1 MRETRENEIMADD
14 QQGQDGQDNSRDQHD
29 TGQDRSDQK
38 DDKSSG
44 KKSGEDQGGSGNRR
58 KQPDPRRKRT
68 IRLVVLAVLVVGL
81 IAAIP
86 IWAYYSV
93 RESTDDAQV
102 DGHLVPISPRIT
114 GTILSV
120 LVNDNQPVKAG
131 QELVR
136 LDPADYQ
143 VALSQAEANLANV
156 QATTAESEV
165 NIPVT
170 NINTRSQVSTSSTQV
185 DEARAGVAS
194 AQQAVGVSRARI
206 SSANSALAQAQANY
220 TKAQND
226 LRRYRDLVQKD
237 EISKQDYD
245 SAVAAAAANSAQ
257 VDSAQS
263 AINEAK
269 HTLDQ
274 STAQLGQ
281 AKARLANAVV
291 QQRQSQQIR
300 PKQVA
305 VSQARYKSA
314 QAQVKQRQAD
324 LDQAKLNL
332 GYAIL
337 RAPVDGIVSRKSAEP
352 GMQVAPGQQIM
363 VLVPLDDVWV
373 TANFKETQLRKM
385 RVGQKVEI
393 EVDTYGSSQKY
404 RGHIDSI
411 AAASGAKFSLLPP
424 ENATG
429 NFVKVV
435 QRVPVKLVLEPGE
448 DRNHRLLP
456 GMSVAPTVL
465 LNSGPNN

>member
-1 MRETRENEIMADD
+1 MADD
-14 QQGQDGQDNSRDQHD
+14 QQAQGGRDDVRGQQRSGRDSPDQ
-29 TGQDRSDQK
+29 GRDRDSGRQPPEQK
-38 DDKSSG
+38 DG
-44 KKSGEDQGGSGNRR
+44 GEKKKRAR
-58 KQPDPRRKRT
+58 DPRRKRT
-68 IRLVVLAVLVVGL
+68 VRLAILALLVVGL

-102 DGHLVPISPRIT
+102 DGHVVPISARIS
-114 GTILSV
+114 GTILTV

-143 VALSQAEANLANV
+143 VALAQAQANLAN
-156 QATTAESEV
+156 AEASTSESEV
-165 NIPVT
+165 NVPVT
-170 NINTRSQVSTSSTQV
+170 NINTRSQVSTSNTQV
-185 DEARAGVAS
+185 EEARAGVA
-194 AQQAVGVSRARI
+194 AAHQAVNVAQARI

-220 TKAQND
+220 VKAQND

-245 SAVAAAAANSAQ
+245 SAVAAAAGNSAQ
-257 VDSAQS
+257 VDSAKS
-263 AINEAK
+263 AINEAQ
-269 HTLDQ
+269 HSLDQ

-281 AKARLANAVV
+281 ARARLSTAQV
-291 QQRQSQQIR
+291 QQQQSQQIR

-305 VSQARYKSA
+305 VSEARFKSS

-324 LDQAKLNL
+324 LDQANLNI
-332 GYAIL
+332 GYTVI

-352 GMQVAPGQQIM
+352 GMQIAPGQQIM
-363 VLVPLDDVWV
+363 ALVPLDDIWV

-393 EVDTYGSSQKY
+393 EVDTYGSSHKY
-404 RGHIDSI
+404 TAHVDSI

-435 QRVPVKLVLEPGE
+435 QRVPVKIVLEPGE
-448 DRNHRLLP
+448 NREHVLLP
-456 GMSVAPTVL
+456 GMSVVPTVL
-465 LNSGPNN
+465 LNTGPNS